1 MSHRDCGGTYLRAFV
16 AETPTWP
23 PKKVKIG
30 PPPPIPQPV
39 PLFSS
44 NDDSMNEVALFVGD
58 ITPHADF
65 NGMRDPNSASLGF
78 LHKETGM
85 LFTRALKDAHNT
97 RFGTSDAD
105 FAVVH
110 VPSQKQNISVWSTS
124 NASNKLG
131 TLVGQGKSLTWN
143 ILPCCGHKNKGTG
156 KQHPNRRHGRIQD
169 LQVKGSQPFSN
180 ILDKTFR
187 AQPAVAAN
195 TFPHK
200 GRKMI
205 SFADSRQKC
214 AELALSMQDDTEM
227 EWFRSLM
234 LHLNE
239 HVLAARS
246 TLDALGAESSL
257 GCMWLSALEW
267 CNQMDID
274 LLDQDDRKAFREVRN
289 RFLSHGFAVEG
300 GTTLRRDHINQ
311 SQYLPPQRFYSHVLH
326 QAGHEDYSLSKLG
339 AGYPKLTDGFVDALR
354 PSLEPHMARPGELE
368 NVLIEIVQ
376 IICNDLGLVHGIH
389 EPTSTIGAPP
399 GTYVERCLLEPSL
412 RHTQAHRQAR
422 KWLNADAFDGY
433 LDGNFTALDG
443 LLGKCLEFGIFA
455 SDADRDN
462 FRTALREQLSLRSI
476 QLTQDPAR
484 DYRFLNIEWMTIVP
498 STRHATWKRCIACR
512 SLRPTLLSD
521 AAGTERC
528 VQCGHDQHET
538 IDIPA
543 VLSDSSTD
551 QQHFHARHRHM
562 VKPTIE
568 VCRSDSS
575 LTAPLR
581 SEEHSAQ
588 ISEKFD
594 DAVDYSTTEEYE
606 LLFQDIPV
614 DDDQPIDV
622 LSCTT
627 TMEVGI
633 DIGGITAVALRTIPP
648 RPDNYQQRAGR
659 AGRRFISCNHRIV
672 CQHSAA

>member
-1 MSHRDCGGTYLRAFV
+1 MPFGLPLNHTWRDRENWKTCSLKSF
-16 AETPTWP
+16 
-23 PKKVKIG
+23 K
-30 PPPPIPQPV
+30 
-39 PLFSS
+39 SS
-44 NDDSMNEVALFVGD
+44 AMIWASFMEFMN
-58 ITPHADF
+58 
-65 NGMRDPNSASLGF
+65 
-78 LHKETGM
+78 
-85 LFTRALKDAHNT
+85 
-97 RFGTSDAD
+97 
-105 FAVVH
+105 
-110 VPSQKQNISVWSTS
+110 
-124 NASNKLG
+124 
-131 TLVGQGKSLTWN
+131 
-143 ILPCCGHKNKGTG
+143 
-156 KQHPNRRHGRIQD
+156 
-169 LQVKGSQPFSN
+169 
-180 ILDKTFR
+180 
-187 AQPAVAAN
+187 QPAQL
-195 TFPHK
+195 
-200 GRKMI
+200 GRHPV
-205 SFADSRQKC
+205 R
-214 AELALSMQDDTEM
+214 
-227 EWFRSLM
+227 M
-234 LHLNE
+234 L
-239 HVLAARS
+239 
-246 TLDALGAESSL
+246 
-257 GCMWLSALEW
+257 
-267 CNQMDID
+267 
-274 LLDQDDRKAFREVRN
+274 
-289 RFLSHGFAVEG
+289 
-300 GTTLRRDHINQ
+300 RDVCW
-311 SQYLPPQRFYSHVLH
+311 SQAYAIL
-326 QAGHEDYSLSKLG
+326 K
-339 AGYPKLTDGFVDALR
+339 
-354 PSLEPHMARPGELE
+354 
-368 NVLIEIVQ
+368 
-376 IICNDLGLVHGIH
+376 
-389 EPTSTIGAPP
+389 
-399 GTYVERCLLEPSL
+399 
-412 RHTQAHRQAR
+412 AHRQAR

-498 STRHATWKRCIACR
+498 STRHSTWKRCISCR

-627 TMEVGI
+627 TMEVALI
-633 DIGGITAVALRTIPP
+633 SVESRCSVA
-648 RPDNYQQRAGR
+648 
-659 AGRRFISCNHRIV
+659 NHPS
-672 CQHSAA
+672 SA